1 MVSVEPLATVAAFP
15 AAGARAVLAPQG
27 RGRWLHGGMTR
38 KQTRGDWTPWRR
50 MALRVPMDERVL
62 AEVLDG
68 GQSFRWRR
76 EDGAWT
82 GIFGRQ
88 VARIRPHPKGV
99 EWCQPPGLPDA
110 VEALSLYLD
119 AEGEQ
124 AAMAERLPWRSDA
137 FLRGAMERFP
147 GLRILR
153 QEPDEALLAFLCSSN
168 KQIIQIRR
176 MVAALAEKLGDPIAP
191 GFHAL
196 PAWDALARADEPTL
210 RACGL
215 GYRAAF
221 IRGTAQRLAGDDG
234 WHRGMGGASTEE
246 VEARLA
252 ELPGV
257 GPKVAACVALFG
269 LGRLDAFPVDTWI
282 GKVLAEGYRLD
293 GWRNAELG
301 RFGRAHFGEAAG
313 LAQQFLFARARGEG
327 GERRTNI
334 EG

>member
-1 MVSVEPLATVAAFP
+1 MKRREDKLAWTTW
-15 AAGARAVLAPQG
+15 RVLRLAQP
-27 RGRWLHGGMTR
+27 M
-38 KQTRGDWTPWRR
+38 GD
-50 MALRVPMDERVL
+50 RVL

-68 GQSFRWRR
+68 GQSFRWKR
-76 EDGAWT
+76 EEAGWV
-82 GIFGRQ
+82 GVFGRG
-88 VARIRPHPKGV
+88 VARLRPHARGV
-99 EWCQPPGLPDA
+99 EWCQPEGVPDLG
-110 VEALSLYLD
+110 EALARYLD
-119 AEGEQ
+119 AEGRQ

-137 FLRGAMERFP
+137 FLREAMEGFP

-176 MVAALAEKLGDPIAP
+176 MVAALAERLGEEVAP

-196 PAWDALARADEPTL
+196 PSWEKLARADEAEL
-210 RACGL
+210 RTCGL

-221 IRGTAQRLAGDDG
+221 VRGTAERLARERG
-234 WHRGMGGASTEE
+234 WHGGWEGSATAE

-282 GKVLAEGYRLD
+282 GRVLGEGYGLE
-293 GWRNAELG
+293 GWRTEALG

-313 LAQQFLFARARGEG
+313 LAQQWLFARARAE
-327 GERRTNI
+327 
-334 EG
+334 